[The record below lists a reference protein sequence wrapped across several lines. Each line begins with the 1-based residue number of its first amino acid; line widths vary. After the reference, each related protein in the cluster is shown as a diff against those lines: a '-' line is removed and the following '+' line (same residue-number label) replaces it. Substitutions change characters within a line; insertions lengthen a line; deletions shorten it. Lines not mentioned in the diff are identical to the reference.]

1 MRILTIHFQNLNSLV
16 GEWRVD
22 LTDPAFE
29 NSGIFAITGPTGAG
43 KTTLLDAICLALYG
57 QTPRLG
63 KLSKSS
69 NEILSR
75 QTGECFAEV
84 TFECTQGVFRCHW
97 SQHRSRRQP
106 DGELQPPKHEIANAQ
121 TGALLASKLR
131 DVAEQ
136 VEKLS
141 GMDFER
147 FTRSMMLAQGQFA
160 AFLQAPA
167 DERAPIL
174 EQITGTEIYSQISM
188 RVHETRSQA
197 LRELDHLQSSLSGLQ
212 LLSEQEETELKQQ
225 HTLAQEQS
233 SSVQSQ
239 LSTAQQQLQWRVRIE
254 SLEADLISLGE
265 RQQQLEQRRTD
276 FAPQQQRLQLAQRA
290 LSLHAAYT
298 ALSTQREQLQ
308 TLTLD
313 LQQRQQQLPELQT
326 HVAQSAAAFQ
336 TAKQQY
342 AQAHTAQHDALPTLR
357 RVRELDTQLSER
369 RQTLHRDHEALSEQ
383 QRQHQLSLATQ
394 KELYATKA
402 TQQHSLEQLQAEQ
415 TQSQHDELLVSEL
428 AGLKSRI
435 DTLASKQTALID
447 AQKTQ
452 ETAQALRHSR
462 QSAVNTHQEAC
473 VRSQE
478 HVEYTTKQLQAQQ
491 TALQQNLAGQ
501 SSSYWQ
507 QALATRKAQQQAYL
521 SVLQGLNTQQ
531 VITQRLAQLQ
541 QEVAQHQHALELS
554 IARQTQLEQHVTE
567 QEQHLAL
574 QLKQQQLQQ
583 QVLSLEAARAALHDG
598 DPCPLCGAT
607 EHPYAQHVPNIDD
620 ALATATTQTEQRVR
634 ELRQQHTEQRIR
646 TAELH
651 EKVRHTEQQ
660 VTYTASQQQEG
671 IEQLTALVQGLGLKD
686 MPELKIETFQ
696 ALQYEH
702 TQSLTTLIEKLAAL
716 EHQQA
721 QILELQTQHEQAV
734 TDQRQH
740 NHALAL
746 AQQELQHALSR
757 ADEAATQREALATEQ
772 QRMLHELLAELA
784 PYGISSLQ
792 TDAHSL
798 ADCYEHL
805 RQRREQRLH
814 RAKHLQELVQS
825 LHSVDVQQAENA
837 KHIAAQEQS
846 LKKLQAHLETQN
858 AALQALV
865 AQRHE
870 LFGEQQPDDVEHTL
884 AQQLHAAQTEQDT
897 RQQQWQLASQN
908 EKNQQQRIS
917 ELTARSQAIA
927 PLISQQTLEF
937 AERCQSHNLR
947 DEAHFLEA
955 LLPESERLRLEQ
967 EALALE
973 RDSASLHS
981 LLHDKQQLLEHENQ
995 RALTSETTAT
1005 LQAQQDHLQ
1014 SQLQQL
1020 QQTLGAL
1027 NNKLD
1032 THHKNLQQQAQQLQH
1047 IRAQQQR
1054 CEHWSMLHDLIGSAD
1069 GKKYRN
1075 FAQGLTFEIMVA
1087 HANEQL
1093 QKMSSRYVLIRDLQQ
1108 PLELNVIDN
1117 DQAGEVRS
1125 TKNLSGGESF
1135 IVSLSLALGLSNMA
1149 SHRIRVDSLFLDEG
1163 FGTLDEEALD
1173 VALETLAELQ
1183 QNGKLI
1189 GIISHVSVLKER
1201 ISTQIQVVPQSGGR
1215 SRLVGPGCQA
1225 ITR

>member
-106 DGELQPPKHEIANAQ
+106 DGELQAPKHEIANAQ
-121 TGALLASKLR
+121 TGAILASKLR
-131 DVAEQ
+131 DVTEQ

-225 HTLAQEQS
+225 HALAQEQS
-233 SSVQSQ
+233 TAVQGQ

-254 SLEADLISLGE
+254 SLQADLILLGE

-313 LQQRQQQLPELQT
+313 LQQRQQQLPALQT

-369 RQTLHRDHEALSEQ
+369 RQTLQRDHEALSEQ

-428 AGLKSRI
+428 AGLKSRFSA
-435 DTLASKQTALID
+435 LASKQTALVD
-447 AQKTQ
+447 AQKNQ
-452 ETAQALRHSR
+452 ETALALRHSR
-462 QSAVNTHQEAC
+462 QSAVTTHQEAC

-478 HVEYTTKQLQAQQ
+478 RLAHTAQQLHAQQ
-491 TALQQNLAGQ
+491 TALQQHLAGQ

-507 QALATRKAQQQAYL
+507 QALATSKAQQQAYL

-531 VITQRLAQLQ
+531 AITQRLAQLQ
-541 QEVAQHQHALELS
+541 QEGAQHQQALELS
-554 IARQTQLEQHVTE
+554 ITRQTQLEQHVTE

-574 QLKQQQLQQ
+574 QRKQQQLQLQ
-583 QVLSLEAARAALHDG
+583 LRSLEAARAELHDG

-607 EHPYAQHVPNIDD
+607 EHPYAQHVPDADD
-620 ALATATTQTEQRVR
+620 ALSTASTQTEQRVR
-634 ELRQQHTEQRIR
+634 ELHQQHTEQRIR

-651 EKVRHTEQQ
+651 EKVRYTEQQ
-660 VTYTASQQQEG
+660 VAYTASQQQEG
-671 IEQLTALVQGLGLKD
+671 IEQLTVLVQGLGLEN

-696 ALQYEH
+696 ALQHEH
-702 TQSLTTLIEKLAAL
+702 TQALTSLTEKLAAL
-716 EHQQA
+716 DHKQA
-721 QILELQTQHEQAV
+721 QILELQTQHEQAA
-734 TDQRQH
+734 TEQRH
-740 NHALAL
+740 HSHAHEL
-746 AQQELQHALSR
+746 AQQALQHAITR
-757 ADEAATQREALATEQ
+757 ADEAAAQLETLATEQ
-772 QRMLHELLAELA
+772 QRMLHNLQAELA
-784 PYGISSLQ
+784 PYGISTLQPDADSL
-792 TDAHSL
+792 T
-798 ADCYEHL
+798 DCYEHL
-805 RQRREQRLH
+805 RQRRERRLQR
-814 RAKHLQELVQS
+814 AQHLQELVQS
-825 LHSVDVQQAENA
+825 LHSADIQQAENA

-846 LKKLQAHLETQN
+846 LKKLQAHLEAQN
-858 AALQALV
+858 AALQALL

-870 LFGEQQPDDVEHTL
+870 LFAEQQPDDVERTL
-884 AQQLHAAQTEQDT
+884 AQHLLAAQTEQDT

-908 EKNQQQRIS
+908 EQNQQQRIS
-917 ELTARSQAIA
+917 ELTARSQALT
-927 PLISQQTLEF
+927 PLINQQTLEF

-955 LLPESERLRLEQ
+955 LLPEPERLRLEQ

-995 RALTSETTAT
+995 RALTSETTVT

-1027 NNKLD
+1027 SNRLD
-1032 THHKNLQQQAQQLQH
+1032 THQQNLQQQAAQLEQ

-1054 CEHWSMLHDLIGSAD
+1054 CEHWTMLHDLIGSAD

-1173 VALETLAELQ
+1173 VALETLSELQ
-1183 QNGKLI
+1183 QHGKLI

-1225 ITR
+1225 IAR